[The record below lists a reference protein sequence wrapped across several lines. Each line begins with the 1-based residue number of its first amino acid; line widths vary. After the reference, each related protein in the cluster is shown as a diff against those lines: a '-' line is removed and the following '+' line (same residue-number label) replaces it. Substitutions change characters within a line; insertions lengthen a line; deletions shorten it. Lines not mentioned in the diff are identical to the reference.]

1 MRKSNKHIWKT
12 EWSGH
17 IYFSHGTS
25 NSKGVCTLIRRKLQH
40 SVNQIVT
47 DKDGGFL
54 LMDIIM
60 SQKTY
65 VIGNIY
71 GPTSNSPKEQ
81 DTFMD
86 SKML

>member
-1 MRKSNKHIWKT
+1 
-12 EWSGH
+12 
-17 IYFSHGTS
+17 
-25 NSKGVCTLIRRKLQH
+25 
-40 SVNQIVT
+40 
-47 DKDGGFL
+47 
-54 LMDIIM
+54 MDIIM